1 MGVRLPFNGMPIID
15 IELVSATRA
24 PAAPGVAQVLADAL
38 GDAFEVEAGKV
49 WVRMRALPAANYAEN
64 RTNALEPAFVTI
76 LASEPPTGEALRRRV
91 AQVTEI
97 VARHTH
103 RPPELVHVLFEPA
116 ARGRIAFGGRLVE

>member
-1 MGVRLPFNGMPIID
+1 MPIID
-15 IELVSATRA
+15 IELVSAMQV
-24 PAAPGVAQVLADAL
+24 PVSPGLAQDLADAL

-49 WVRMRALPAANYAEN
+49 WVRVRTLSSANYAEN
-64 RTNALEPAFVTI
+64 RANAPEPAFVTI
-76 LASEPPTGEALRRRV
+76 IASSPPTGEVLHRRV
-91 AQVTEI
+91 AQITQA